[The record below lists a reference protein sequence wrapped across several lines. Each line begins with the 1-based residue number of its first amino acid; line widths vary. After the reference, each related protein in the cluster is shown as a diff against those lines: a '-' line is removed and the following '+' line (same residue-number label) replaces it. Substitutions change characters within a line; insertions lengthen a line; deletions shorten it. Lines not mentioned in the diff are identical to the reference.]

1 MKQSKGWISLHRS
14 IEDHW
19 LYPKNRKFTKYEAW
33 IDILLETNHS
43 DQKVLIKGTLITCKR
58 GESIRSMKE
67 WAKRWNWSKS
77 NVKRFFDLLESD
89 SMIEYKNVQITTH
102 LTVCNYDSYQDS
114 RNATETQVER
124 KRNASGTQTDTNNNV
139 NNSNNANN
147 GNKSIYLFVDFWDD
161 YDKKVERKKCE
172 AKWNRIPEKQKAL
185 IKEFIPIYQ
194 EHQPDHQ
201 YRKNPYTFLN
211 SEIWKDDWNNYK
223 PKGQTNDSSAD
234 FYNQLTELE
243 QLNDVHRSNDEER
256 FDSVNI
262 YQLRGR

>member
-124 KRNASGTQTDTNNNV
+124 KWNANGTQTDTNNNV

-147 GNKSIYLFVDFWDD
+147 GNNSVPTLAEVEEYFENCNKIHSSHITIEAENFINYYEEQDWKRNGKRIDSWKRQAGTWANNYLKF
-161 YDKKVERKKCE
+161 E
-172 AKWNRIPEKQKAL
+172 N
-185 IKEFIPIYQ
+185 
-194 EHQPDHQ
+194 
-201 YRKNPYTFLN
+201 RKN
-211 SEIWKDDWNNYK
+211 
-223 PKGQTNDSSAD
+223 
-234 FYNQLTELE
+234 
-243 QLNDVHRSNDEER
+243 
-256 FDSVNI
+256 NI
-262 YQLRGR
+262 HENPF

>member
-124 KRNASGTQTDTNNNV
+124 KRNASGTQVDTNNNV
-139 NNSNNANN
+139 NNSNNDNNVNNSVPTLAEVEEYFKNCNKIHSSHITIEAENFINYYEGQDWKRNGKKIEDWKRQAGTWANN
-147 GNKSIYLFVDFWDD
+147 YLKF
-161 YDKKVERKKCE
+161 E
-172 AKWNRIPEKQKAL
+172 N
-185 IKEFIPIYQ
+185 
-194 EHQPDHQ
+194 
-201 YRKNPYTFLN
+201 RKN
-211 SEIWKDDWNNYK
+211 
-223 PKGQTNDSSAD
+223 
-234 FYNQLTELE
+234 
-243 QLNDVHRSNDEER
+243 
-256 FDSVNI
+256 NI
-262 YQLRGR
+262 HENPF